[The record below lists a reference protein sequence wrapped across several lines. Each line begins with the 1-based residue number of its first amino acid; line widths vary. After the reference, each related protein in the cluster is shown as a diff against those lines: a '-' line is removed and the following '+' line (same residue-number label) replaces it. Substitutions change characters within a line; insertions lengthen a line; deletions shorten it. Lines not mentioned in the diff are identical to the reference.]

1 MADPKKALGVDEAGL
16 AKLRAELEVEV
27 PSAEELERQLLV
39 GLDLELLDA
48 IARMRI
54 KQGLPLQR
62 VPKDGEG

>member
-27 PSAEELERQLLV
+27 PSAEELERELLA

>member
-1 MADPKKALGVDEAGL
+1 MTDPKKALGVDEVGL
-16 AKLRAELEVEV
+16 AKLRAELEAEV
-27 PSAEELERQLLV
+27 PSAEELERQLLA

-48 IARMRI
+48 IATMRI